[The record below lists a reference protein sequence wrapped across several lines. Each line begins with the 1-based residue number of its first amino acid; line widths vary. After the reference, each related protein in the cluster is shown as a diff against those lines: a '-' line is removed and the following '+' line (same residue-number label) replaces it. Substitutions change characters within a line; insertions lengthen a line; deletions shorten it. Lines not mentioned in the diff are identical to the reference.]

1 MPTVNL
7 ELQLKFLNDL
17 EAALTDALQRFE
29 ADGPEKLAELKFM
42 QAEVDHAR
50 RIVAARLMEDD
61 DRASTKPAPKDYG
74 HGAVA

>member
-17 EAALTDALQRFE
+17 EAALADAMQRFS

-50 RIVAARLMEDD
+50 RIVAARILEDD
-61 DRASTKPAPKDYG
+61 DRTATKPASKDFG
-74 HGAVA
+74 HGAMA